1 MAQYTKKAI
10 LQTFQEMLEK
20 MPFDKITVSA
30 IVSNCEISSNT
41 FYYHFQDIYDLLDTW
56 LAIKKEKY
64 RDHVSLGGQ
73 WQDETKSILYDLKG
87 HSDIVYHLFNS
98 LSRERIERYIF
109 ESTDDT
115 FYRLV
120 CRETAGVDIP
130 EEELRNVA
138 EYNSY
143 SFLGFMLKFLWN
155 QMEGDIDAGIEKIG
169 CIFEGNIQWLKEK
182 YTQR

>member
-41 FYYHFQDIYDLLDTW
+41 FYYHYQDIYDLLDTW
-56 LAIKKEKY
+56 LSIKKERYIEKA
-64 RDHVSLGGQ
+64 SLEIR
-73 WQDETKSILYDLKG
+73 WQDAGKAMLHDFKN

-115 FYRLV
+115 FYRFI
-120 CRETAGVDIP
+120 CRETAGVAIP
-130 EEELRNVA
+130 EQELRNIA

-143 SFLGFMLKFLWN
+143 SFLGFFLKFLWN
-155 QMEGDIDAGIEKIG
+155 QMDDDIDSGIEKIG
-169 CIFEGNIQWLKEK
+169 GIFENNIQWLKEK
-182 YTQR
+182 YTQK

>member
-10 LQTFQEMLEK
+10 LQTFQEMLER
-20 MPFDKITVSA
+20 MPFDKITISA

-41 FYYHFQDIYDLLDTW
+41 FYYHYQDIYDLLDTW
-56 LAIKKEKY
+56 LSIKQEKY
-64 RDHVSLGGQ
+64 KETASSGVR
-73 WQDETKSILYDLKG
+73 WQDAAKAMLYDLKS

-115 FYRLV
+115 YYELV
-120 CRETAGVDIP
+120 RRAADGVAIP
-130 EEELRNVA
+130 EEVLHEFV

-143 SFLGFMLKFLWN
+143 SFLGFFLKFLWN
-155 QMEGDIDAGIEKIG
+155 NMEGDIDEWVDPVGRIFEDNLHTLIEKY
-169 CIFEGNIQWLKEK
+169 KE
-182 YTQR
+182 Q

>member
-10 LQTFQEMLEK
+10 LQTFQEMLER
-20 MPFDKITVSA
+20 MPFDKITISA

-41 FYYHFQDIYDLLDTW
+41 FYYHYQDIYDLLDTW
-56 LAIKKEKY
+56 LSIKQEKY
-64 RDHVSLGGQ
+64 KETASSGVR
-73 WQDETKSILYDLKG
+73 WQDAAKAMLYDLKG
-87 HSDIVYHLFNS
+87 HPDIVYHLFNS

-120 CRETAGVDIP
+120 RRETAGVAIP
-130 EEELRNVA
+130 EQELKNIA

-143 SFLGFMLKFLWN
+143 SFLGFLLKFLWN
-155 QMEGDIDAGIEKIG
+155 HMDGDIDAGIEKIG
-169 CIFEGNIQWLKEK
+169 SIFENNIQWLKEK
-182 YTQR
+182 YKQE

>member
-41 FYYHFQDIYDLLDTW
+41 FYYHYQDIYDLLDAW
-56 LAIKKEKY
+56 LSIKKEKY
-64 RDHVSLGGQ
+64 KHNASLEMR
-73 WQDETKSILYDLKG
+73 WQDEVKAMLYDLKS
-87 HSDIVYHLFNS
+87 HSNIVYHLFNS
-98 LSRERIERYIF
+98 LSRERIERYFF

-115 FYRLV
+115 FYQLV
-120 CRETAGVDIP
+120 CRGTAGVAIP
-130 EEELRNVA
+130 EQELRDIA

-143 SFLGFMLKFLWN
+143 SFLGFLLKFLWN
-155 QMEGDIDAGIEKIG
+155 QMDSDIDAGVEKIG
-169 CIFEGNIQWLKEK
+169 CIFENNIRWLKEK
-182 YTQR
+182 YMQK